1 MTNSKITIIGAG
13 LSGMV
18 AGINLAREGYEVEI
32 WEGGK
37 SIGSM
42 EDMHPS
48 VHATPI
54 VPEKVSE
61 YIDID
66 ITPGFSLCKR
76 FMLFLKNQS
85 YNLPP
90 GEFHLV
96 ERGNRKTSL
105 DNFLYNICLECG
117 IKFHFN
123 NMISTLKDVPEG
135 GIVATGL
142 NKEGLDA
149 VGLPSMVGH
158 GCYARK
164 KLDNPRYE
172 DCCMGWTADYTTD
185 YGYLSVANDLMFY
198 VVFNRGGLTDEDIEK
213 NKKHLYETEGL
224 EFSNWTR
231 VKGYIPLLERG
242 SLQIYK
248 NNRILTG
255 SICGMIDPAALYG
268 IHGALISGKIAA
280 WAVTDKER
288 ALKEFEMINR
298 NYQRVR
304 ILSNYL
310 RKIPMRIPLL
320 NFAFTYPSLMAPVM
334 KKIDDAIPGYDSHW
348 AVDSMKGRQKLGK
361 VKTA

>member
-1 MTNSKITIIGAG
+1 MPKITIVGAG

-18 AGINLAREGYEVEI
+18 AGINLARQGYEVEI

-42 EDMHPS
+42 EEMHPS

-54 VPEKVSE
+54 EPEKVSK

-66 ITPGFSLCKR
+66 ITPGFTPGKK
-76 FMLFLKNQS
+76 FMLFLKDHS
-85 YNLPP
+85 YDLDP
-90 GEFHLV
+90 GEMHLV

-105 DNFLYNICLECG
+105 DNHLYNICLEHG
-117 IKFHFN
+117 IKFYFN
-123 NMISTLKDVPEG
+123 NLISSLNDVPEG
-135 GIVATGL
+135 AIVATGL
-142 NKEGLDA
+142 NKKGMDA
-149 VGLPSMVGH
+149 IGLPSMLGC

-164 KLDNPRYE
+164 KLDNPRF
-172 DCCMGWTADYTTD
+172 DAACMGWTADYTTD

-198 VVFNRGGLTDEDIEK
+198 VVFNRGELTEEHIEM

-224 EFSNWTR
+224 EFPKWTYIES
-231 VKGYIPLLERG
+231 YIPLLDKN
-242 SLQIYK
+242 SLQVFK

-268 IHGALISGKIAA
+268 IHGALMSGKIAA
-280 WAVTDKER
+280 WAVTDKEK
-288 ALKEFEMINR
+288 ALKEFEILNK

-310 RKIPMRIPLL
+310 RKIPMRLPLL
-320 NFAFTYPSLMAPVM
+320 NFAFTYPSLMTPVM
-334 KKIDDAIPGYDSHW
+334 KKIDDGIPGYDKHW
-348 AVDSMKGRQKLGK
+348 AAHSMKSRIKLEKAG
-361 VKTA
+361 